1 MKISPDI
8 SEEEL
13 VKLARQ
19 PETEEE
25 AFRLIVDRYSPMLYA
40 VIRRVLITHDDTN
53 DALQNTL
60 IKVWK
65 NLGRFEGK
73 SKLTT
78 WMYTIAL
85 NEARSLLRR
94 NRPERQLPMETDTY
108 SLAETLT
115 SDPYFDGD
123 EAEIQLMEAIEK
135 LPEKQRTT
143 FELRYF
149 EELPYAEI
157 SEITGTS
164 VGALKANYHHATQ
177 KLYNYLGV
185 VEDED

>member
-1 MKISPDI
+1 MNISPDI

-94 NRPERQLPMETDTY
+94 NHPERQLPMETDTY

-115 SDPYFDGD
+115 SDPYFDGEWALQGD
-123 EAEIQLMEAIEK
+123 
-135 LPEKQRTT
+135 
-143 FELRYF
+143 FRYMIPRGTW
-149 EELPYAEI
+149 LGGKYGTGIRVNYAHVR
-157 SEITGTS
+157 GLVS
-164 VGALKANYHHATQ
+164 VSLI
-177 KLYNYLGV
+177 V
-185 VEDED
+185 

>member
-13 VKLARQ
+13 IELAKH

-25 AFRLIVDRYSPMLYA
+25 AFRFIVDRYSPMLYA

-73 SKLTT
+73 SKLST

-85 NEARSLLRR
+85 NEARSL
-94 NRPERQLPMETDTY
+94 
-108 SLAETLT
+108 
-115 SDPYFDGD
+115 
-123 EAEIQLMEAIEK
+123 
-135 LPEKQRTT
+135 
-143 FELRYF
+143 
-149 EELPYAEI
+149 
-157 SEITGTS
+157 
-164 VGALKANYHHATQ
+164 
-177 KLYNYLGV
+177 
-185 VEDED
+185 